1 MNSLIALPPKPL
13 RTNLRSE
20 WMLEDRIV
28 FLNHGSFGAVPRVV
42 FEKQTEW
49 RRRIEAEPIELL
61 GRRATELIGVAK
73 KPVGAWLGMGV
84 DDFGFV
90 TNATDGVNAVL
101 QSLRL
106 TAGDELL
113 TTTHVYNAVWQA
125 MRNVAGRTGATCR
138 EIDLPLP
145 LVSTDQ
151 LVETVA
157 NALSTNTRL
166 LVIDH
171 VTSPTALIFPVERIT
186 AICAARGIDVLVDG
200 AHVPGMLPL
209 NVPKIGATYYTGNLH
224 KWTCAPKGCA
234 FLWVRPDRQSQV
246 HPTTVSHF
254 WGEGFAREFGWQGT
268 RDISAW
274 LTIPA
279 ALEFMNDLGWDQVRV
294 HNHQLAVWVQKMLCD
309 RWDVQPLSPIDGS
322 MIGSMA
328 TLPLPAP
335 LDRLS
340 LPQSVQLQQRLYSEH
355 RIEVPV
361 MCWRGR
367 TFIRPCCQVYNL
379 PGEYERLAEV
389 IEKEAL
395 SGNSYPAATPS

>member
-1 MNSLIALPPKPL
+1 MLDRRIA
-13 RTNLRSE
+13 
-20 WMLEDRIV
+20 

-42 FEKQTEW
+42 FERQTEW

-61 GRRATELIGVAK
+61 GRRAMELIGHAKQPVA
-73 KPVGAWLGMGV
+73 AWLGMRAE
-84 DDFGFV
+84 DFGFV

-106 TAGDELL
+106 NAGDELL

-125 MRNVAGRTGATCR
+125 MRNVAGRAGAICR
-138 EIDLPLP
+138 EINLPLP
-145 LVSTDQ
+145 LLSDDQ
-151 LVETVA
+151 VVETVTS
-157 NALSTNTRL
+157 ALSTNTRL
-166 LVIDH
+166 LLIDH

-186 AICAARGIDVLVDG
+186 AVCAARGIDVLVDG

-209 NVPKIGATYYTGNLH
+209 NVPQIGATYYTGNLH
-224 KWTCAPKGCA
+224 KWTCAPKGSA

-254 WGEGFAREFGWQGT
+254 LGEGFAREFDWQGT

-279 ALEFMNDLGWDQVRV
+279 AIEFMNDLGWDQVRE
-294 HNHQLAVWVQKMLCD
+294 HNHQLAVWVQKLLCD
-309 RWDVQPLSPIDGS
+309 RWNVQPLSPIDGG

-328 TLPLPAP
+328 TLSLPAP
-335 LDRLS
+335 LDHLS
-340 LPQSVQLQQRLYSEH
+340 VPQSLHLQQKLYNEH

-367 TFIRPCCQVYNL
+367 SFIRPCCQVYNL
-379 PGEYERLAEV
+379 PEEYERLADV
-389 IEKEAL
+389 IEKEARL
-395 SGNSYPAATPS
+395 